1 MAIRNSKEVRY
12 NGKFY
17 FNMKEFCNTFD
28 VNYQMFSTSMRMGI
42 SVDQFMKEFYEKK
55 GELAPHLK
63 DSAIT
68 VEAVEKPMQVVAN
81 TTKFVGGSKRKFS
94 KIIEFPADLVTELMK
109 LTNIKCVNL
118 IDFENFAD
126 DASVLD
132 NYVQDEN
139 TVNVFFFNVVRY
151 SNNFYL
157 LDKDSKSINFQIPT
171 MNVASQLVDHMLVY
185 YLGVLTAIN
194 SKLQY
199 NLISKDSG
207 YYMFINE
214 LDLNNVNIIGFENYF
229 VDKEKRFEIS
239 LARYISELRIDSMK
253 ALNERDMKNIF
264 RAFMDR
270 VRKLP
275 TQKNYE
281 ELFKSLIEL
290 RLIKYYEATSSSSEY
305 YMINKNRADLIM
317 SRCNDK

>member
-1 MAIRNSKEVRY
+1 MAIRNSREVFY
-12 NGKFY
+12 NNKHY
-17 FNMKEFCNTFD
+17 LSRTEFCNAYD
-28 VNYQMFSTSMRMGI
+28 LNYQVFSTSMRMGM
-42 SVDQFMKEFYEKK
+42 SVEEFMVKEYKKK

-68 VEAVEKPMQVVAN
+68 VEAVEKPIQVA
-81 TTKFVGGSKRKFS
+81 TKFVGSSKRKFS

-118 IDFENFAD
+118 IDFENLAD
-126 DASVLD
+126 DVSVLD
-132 NYVQDEN
+132 NYLKDEN
-139 TVNVFFFNVVRY
+139 TVNIFFFNAVRY

-171 MNVASQLVDHMLVY
+171 MNVANQLVDHMLVY

-229 VDKEKRFEIS
+229 VNKEKRFEIS

-253 ALNERDMKNIF
+253 ALTERDMKNIF

-270 VRKLP
+270 DRKLP

-281 ELFKSLIEL
+281 DLFSSLLNL